1 MTNGADPA
9 KVVGLGYNDG
19 RTATAWY
26 KLDYWIQL
34 LPVAV
39 AQWSECCAASPK
51 DPGSIPGCE
60 FALSARGM
68 QYPLLIIVS
77 KALAW
82 KGKD

>member
-9 KVVGLGYNDG
+9 KVVWLGYKD

-26 KLDYWIQL
+26 QLDYCIQL
-34 LPVAV
+34 LPVTV

-51 DPGSIPGCE
+51 DPGSIPGCG

-77 KALAW
+77 KGLA
-82 KGKD
+82 

>member
-9 KVVGLGYNDG
+9 KVVGLGYKDG
-19 RTATAWY
+19 RTPTAWY
-26 KLDYWIQL
+26 KLNYCIQL

-51 DPGSIPGCE
+51 DPGSIPGFG
-60 FALSARGM
+60 FALSAHGM

-77 KALAW
+77 KGLA
-82 KGKD
+82 